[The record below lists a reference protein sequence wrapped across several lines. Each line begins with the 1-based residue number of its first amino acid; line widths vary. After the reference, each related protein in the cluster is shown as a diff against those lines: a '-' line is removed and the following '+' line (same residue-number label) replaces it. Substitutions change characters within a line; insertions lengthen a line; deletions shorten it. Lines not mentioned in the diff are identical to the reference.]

1 MKISQKYLELFLSEL
16 KSYRRLTVAEVNYY
30 AQNPDVLIQELR
42 DIRERVKQEKE
53 EAQRKA
59 EEERLAELARLE
71 AKFDAVEREREEK
84 ARAEEDEHI
93 AEVTCM
99 DLPTDFENLYS
110 LDEEASSTHVE
121 SVNDAL
127 IYSLNRFARVD
138 IEYISQITGLDL
150 KTVIMSLKGAIFQNP
165 ETWDECFYKGWETS
179 DQYLS
184 GSLREKLR
192 VASEANL
199 KYKGYFADNIKAI
212 EAIMPKSLSSKEIY
226 VTLGSPWLPT
236 HVVDDFIVYLL
247 GNVSRYFA
255 PDKTAILHDEDT
267 GTWEIPLK
275 SRYRYT
281 RYRDK
286 CEDTYGTN
294 DANALHIIEKTLNQ
308 SNLAVYD
315 EKLDPKNPK
324 KKIRV
329 LNQNKTLRLLEK
341 QDAIIKAFRSWVWR
355 DEARRL
361 ELERIYDMKY
371 SSTKVRHFDGSF
383 LKLPNM
389 NPDIE
394 LYPYQRNAVARILF
408 TPNTLLAHD
417 VGSGKTYIMIAAG
430 MELRRMGISRKNIY
444 VVPNNLV
451 GQWRDIFLSMYPNAK
466 LLTVEPKS
474 FGPTKRFSV
483 LKKIRDEEFDGIIM
497 AYSSFELI
505 PTSKEF
511 KIKYLEQELEAY
523 NNSASKLSSDRFAAK
538 KRSIEKKIK
547 TLQESAEVTLGK
559 VFFEELEINTVFL
572 DEAHNYKNVPIATH
586 VERVNGISASGSA
599 KCQDMLQKLS
609 FVQRTN
615 GGRGVVLATGTPI
628 TNSITDAFVMQKYLQ
643 NGDLKLLGL
652 ASFDGWIGMF
662 AEMHTEFEVDVDTS
676 SYKLTSRFS
685 RFHNLPELTSL
696 FASVADFH
704 MVDKSAGI
712 PDFGGY
718 HDSITS
724 PNQQFEEYLK
734 VISERADQVRHGKIS
749 RKEDNLLLITTDG
762 RKAALDMRLIDD
774 TVTVPPGSKV
784 DKCAENIFNI
794 YRCTHANK
802 SAQLVFCDYST
813 PKDGFNIYDELKDTL
828 VTLGIPPHEIA
839 FIHSATTPKLRES
852 MFEAV
857 RNGDIR
863 VLIGSTFKL
872 GLGVNVQDRLIA
884 VHHLDVPW
892 RPADM
897 TQREGRILRQG
908 NTNER
913 VFIFRYITKSSF
925 DAYSWQL
932 LETKQRF
939 ISSILSGHLL
949 ERDGSDISDT
959 VLSYA
964 EVKAIAI
971 GNPLVKERVEVANKL
986 DKLIILK
993 RESVKRLEALSQERL
1008 TLPPMIEA
1016 QRAIVDKAYSDKSA
1030 IEPAN
1035 DEMSK
1040 EEKNTFREQLE
1051 YAIRSNVLL
1060 TKETELMEYRGF
1072 KIVLPSG
1079 MSADKPF
1086 IWLEREG
1093 KYHVDFGESSKGYQ
1107 TRIDNFLDG
1116 FDKHIDKLEGGLN
1129 ELTARLEHI
1138 DISLSEPDDYSE
1150 KIEKLQRKLKALDK
1164 KLGVA

>member
-16 KSYRRLTVAEVNYY
+16 KSYRRLSVAEVNYY

-42 DIRERVKQEKE
+42 EIRSRIKEEKE
-53 EAQRKA
+53 EKQKRD
-59 EEERLAELARLE
+59 EEERLAEIAKFEARFDEEEQKRENE
-71 AKFDAVEREREEK
+71 AKE
-84 ARAEEDEHI
+84 AEDKHI

-110 LDEEASSTHVE
+110 LDEEASNTHAE
-121 SVNDAL
+121 SVTDAL

-138 IEYISQITGLDL
+138 IEYISQITGIDL
-150 KTVIMSLKGAIFQNP
+150 KDVILSLKGAIYQNP
-165 ETWDECFYKGWETS
+165 ETWDECFYKGWETA

-192 VASEANL
+192 IASEANL

-212 EAIMPKSLSSKEIY
+212 EAIMPSSLSSKEIY

-236 HVVDDFIVYLL
+236 HVVDDFIRYLL
-247 GNVSRYFA
+247 GNVNRYFA
-255 PDKTAILHDEDT
+255 PEKTATLHDEDT

-275 SRYRYT
+275 NRYRYT
-281 RYRDK
+281 KYRDK
-286 CEDTYGTN
+286 CEDTYGTA
-294 DANALHIIEKTLNQ
+294 DSNALHIIEKTLNQ
-308 SNLAVYD
+308 SNIAVYD
-315 EKLDPKNPK
+315 EKLDPKNTK

-341 QDAIIKAFRSWVWR
+341 QDAIIKAFRSWVWK

-361 ELERIYDMKY
+361 ELERIYDMRY

-383 LKLPNM
+383 LKFPNM
-389 NPDIE
+389 SPNIS
-394 LYPYQRNAVARILF
+394 LYPYQRNAVARILL

-417 VGSGKTYIMIAAG
+417 VGSGKTYIMIASG
-430 MELRRMGISRKNIY
+430 MELKRMKISKKNVY

-466 LLTVEPKS
+466 LLTVEPKN
-474 FGPTKRFSV
+474 FGPSKRFSV
-483 LKKIRDEEFDGIIM
+483 LKRIRDEEFDGIIM

-511 KIKYLEQELEAY
+511 KIKHLEEELEAY
-523 NNSASKLSSDRFAAK
+523 NNSTSKLSTDRFSAK

-547 TLQESAEVTLGK
+547 ELEQQTEVKLGK

-586 VERVNGISASGSA
+586 VERVNGISASGSL
-599 KCQDMLQKLS
+599 KCKDMMEKLS

-628 TNSITDAFVMQKYLQ
+628 TNSITDAFIMQKYLQ

-652 ASFDGWIGMF
+652 SSFDGWIGMF

-676 SYKLTSRFS
+676 SYRLTSRFS

-712 PDFGGY
+712 PEFDGY
-718 HDSITS
+718 IDSITS
-724 PNQQFEEYLK
+724 PNQQFEDYLK
-734 VISERADQVRHGKIS
+734 VISERADQVRQGKIS

-774 TVTVPPGSKV
+774 TVTVPYGSKV
-784 DKCAENIFNI
+784 DKCAENIYNI
-794 YRCTHANK
+794 YRCTAK
-802 SAQLVFCDYST
+802 DRSTQLVFCDYST
-813 PKDGFNIYDELKDTL
+813 PKDGFNLYDELKDTL
-828 VTLGIPPHEIA
+828 VNLGIPAHEIA
-839 FIHSATTPKLRES
+839 YIHSATTPKLRED
-852 MFEAV
+852 MFEAT
-857 RNGDIR
+857 RQGDIR

-872 GLGVNVQDRLIA
+872 GLGVNVQDKLIA

-908 NTNER
+908 NTNQK
-913 VFIFRYITKSSF
+913 VFIFRYVTKGSF

-986 DKLIILK
+986 DKLVILK
-993 RESVKRLEALSQERL
+993 RESVKRFEALSQERL
-1008 TLPPMIEA
+1008 GLPPKIEA
-1016 QRAIVDKAYSDKSA
+1016 QKEIVDKAYSDKKA
-1030 IEPAN
+1030 ILPL
-1035 DEMSK
+1035 DTEMSK
-1040 EEKNTFREQLE
+1040 EDKNTFREQLE

-1079 MSADKPF
+1079 MSAEKPF
-1086 IWLEREG
+1086 VWLVGEG
-1093 KYHVDFGESSKGYQ
+1093 KYYVEFGESSKGYQ
-1107 TRIDNFLDG
+1107 IRIDNFLDG
-1116 FDKHIDKLEGGLN
+1116 FDKHIEKLESGLC
-1129 ELTARLEHI
+1129 ELTTRLEHI
-1138 DISLSEPDDYSE
+1138 DISLGEPDEYTE

-1164 KLGVA
+1164 QLGVA